1 MLLPKLSFL
10 LFSTVQNRRCKGRCH
25 SCLPHRPGQAS
36 LDLCCSTAFLRY
48 LRLNRQTASPGLEST
63 RATTAPTATQRGT
76 AGPCNFERCFWMSTK
91 QVPTYYYSFGIRN
104 MYCPAAPPPPGVG
117 SPLINVDLRPGLA
130 NFGRTGS
137 WLPPL
142 HQPPGPA
149 KIIGDF
155 CEKDDVAW
163 KNLIPEFVCVFLHYL
178 CICICIYVCI
188 HYMPVFFNG
197 QVTRKAIF

>member
-1 MLLPKLSFL
+1 
-10 LFSTVQNRRCKGRCH
+10 
-25 SCLPHRPGQAS
+25 
-36 LDLCCSTAFLRY
+36 
-48 LRLNRQTASPGLEST
+48 
-63 RATTAPTATQRGT
+63 
-76 AGPCNFERCFWMSTK
+76 MSTK

-163 KNLIPEFVCVFLHYL
+163 KI
-178 CICICIYVCI
+178 
-188 HYMPVFFNG
+188 
-197 QVTRKAIF
+197 